1 MMYKSV
7 RTTDPVSM
15 RDSYTQ
21 TLLSMADT
29 DERIVAIEADV
40 MASMGTTPFA
50 KKYPERSINC
60 GIQEANAVCVAA
72 ALGLEGFIP
81 FFHAFGIFATRR
93 VFDQVF
99 LSVGYQKSVVKIVG
113 GDAGVTAAANGGTHM
128 PFEDMALMR
137 AVPGMVI
144 VDPADTVAVRALL
157 PQLTYNNKNTYI
169 RCSRKN
175 MIRVY
180 EDDAVF
186 TVGKA
191 NVLRDG
197 TDVTLFA
204 AGCEVDEALIASE
217 KLDAMGISARVV
229 DSFTVKP
236 IDTQCVAESAR
247 KTGCI
252 VTCENHNV
260 IGGLAEAV
268 CAAVCETVPVPV
280 EKIGVKESFG
290 EVGTIAD
297 LKKRF
302 ELTADDIVKAAL
314 KAIERKNNK

>member
-1 MMYKSV
+1 MMYKSE
-7 RTTDPVSM
+7 RITDTVAM
-15 RDSYTQ
+15 REAYTQ
-21 TLLSMADT
+21 TLLALADK
-29 DERIVAIEADV
+29 DERIVAVEADV

-50 KKYPERSINC
+50 KKYPDRSINC
-60 GIQEANAVCVAA
+60 GIQEANAVCVSA

-99 LSVGYQKSVVKIVG
+99 LSAGYQRSVIKIVG

-128 PFEDMALMR
+128 PFEDVALMR
-137 AVPGMVI
+137 AVPNMVI

-157 PQLTYNNKNTYI
+157 PQLAYNEKNTYI

-180 EDDAVF
+180 EDDATF

-197 TDVTLFA
+197 KDVTLVA
-204 AGCEVDEALIASE
+204 AGCEVDEALTAAE

-229 DSFTVKP
+229 DCFTIKP
-236 IDTQCVAESAR
+236 IDVDCMAESAA

-260 IGGLAEAV
+260 IGGLGEAV
-268 CAAVCETVPVPV
+268 CHALAETKPVPV
-280 EKIGVKESFG
+280 EMIGVKESFG
-290 EVGTIAD
+290 EVGTVND

-302 ELTADDIVKAAL
+302 GLMSDDIVKAAL
-314 KAIERKNNK
+314 KAIERKK